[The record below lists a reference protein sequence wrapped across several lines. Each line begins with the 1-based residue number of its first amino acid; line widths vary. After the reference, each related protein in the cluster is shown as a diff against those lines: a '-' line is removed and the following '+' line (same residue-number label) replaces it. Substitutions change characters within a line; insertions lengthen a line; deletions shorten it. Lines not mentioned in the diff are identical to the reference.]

1 MKLKQLD
8 MEDLGTVRK
17 LFVKIFSQEPW
28 NDRWDDPEQLRRYME
43 ELLGAP
49 NALCLGLFEDDVLVG
64 ISLGR
69 IRHWYQGTE
78 YWIDELGIDPERQGM
93 GAGRRFLELIDGDLR

>member
-1 MKLKQLD
+1 MKLKQLG

-28 NDRWDDPEQLRRYME
+28 NDCWDDPEQLRRYME

-49 NALCLGLFEDDVLVG
+49 QCSV
-64 ISLGR
+64 S
-69 IRHWYQGTE
+69 
-78 YWIDELGIDPERQGM
+78 
-93 GAGRRFLELIDGDLR
+93 GAV

>member
-43 ELLGAP
+43 ELLGTP

-69 IRHWYQGTE
+69 IRQLVSGNGVL
-78 YWIDELGIDPERQGM
+78 D
-93 GAGRRFLELIDGDLR
+93 

>member
-64 ISLGR
+64 FPGA
-69 IRHWYQGTE
+69 
-78 YWIDELGIDPERQGM
+78 DPALVSGN
-93 GAGRRFLELIDGDLR
+93 GVLD

>member
-28 NDRWDDPEQLRRYME
+28 NDCWDDPEQLRRYME
-43 ELLGAP
+43 ELLGTP
-49 NALCLGLFEDDVLVG
+49 MLCVWGCLRMMYWLAFPWGGSGTGIRERSIGLTSWGLTRSARGWAQVG
-64 ISLGR
+64 VFSS
-69 IRHWYQGTE
+69 
-78 YWIDELGIDPERQGM
+78 
-93 GAGRRFLELIDGDLR
+93 